1 MKTTIKFRAECL
13 RDILKLLNRLLDLS
27 EINGLKIHHLQL
39 HKMEGIP
46 DVECEI
52 DCGIALD
59 TLRLVM
65 ERIRDSHVMRQT
77 AQYSENYTS
86 ERDYSL

>member
-1 MKTTIKFRAECL
+1 
-13 RDILKLLNRLLDLS
+13 
-27 EINGLKIHHLQL
+27 
-39 HKMEGIP
+39 MEGIP

-77 AQYSENYTS
+77 AEYSENYTS
-86 ERDYSL
+86 KRDYSK

>member
-1 MKTTIKFRAECL
+1 M

-27 EINGLKIHHLQL
+27 EINVLKIHHLQL

-65 ERIRDSHVMRQT
+65 ERIRVSHVMRQT
-77 AQYSENYTS
+77 AEYTENYTS
-86 ERDYSL
+86 KRDYSK

>member
-1 MKTTIKFRAECL
+1 M

-65 ERIRDSHVMRQT
+65 ERIRNSHVMRQT

>member
-1 MKTTIKFRAECL
+1 M
-13 RDILKLLNRLLDLS
+13 RDIIKLLNRLFDLS

-39 HKMEGIP
+39 HQMEGSS

-59 TLRLVM
+59 TLCLVM
-65 ERIRDSHVMRQT
+65 ERDRDSHIRWQT
-77 AQYSENYTS
+77 AEYTENYTS
-86 ERDYSL
+86 KSDYPK

>member
-1 MKTTIKFRAECL
+1 MNKIIKFRAECL
-13 RDILKLLNRLLDLS
+13 KDVMKLLKRLLDLS

-65 ERIRDSHVMRQT
+65 ERVRDSHVMRQT
-77 AQYSENYTS
+77 AEYAENYTS
-86 ERDYSL
+86 KRNYSL